1 MTKILSL
8 SDVELPAIYNSRIK
22 ERFKEVDLVISCGDL
37 PYYYLEYVITMLNVP
52 LYYVHGNHVTEVL
65 DNSGQLR
72 ANPWGAINLHRHV
85 IYNQDFNLLVA
96 GIEGSLRY
104 SGQKYQY
111 SPAAMW
117 RMVLLMA
124 PRFLLN
130 KIVYNRYLD
139 IFVSHSAPL
148 HIQDDKDYP
157 HRGVAAFRWLISVFK
172 PKLHLHGH
180 IHLYNPLLPWKTQ
193 FGETLVVNS
202 YGYREISWPVLQTSR
217 FNA

>member
-1 MTKILSL
+1 
-8 SDVELPAIYNSRIK
+8 
-22 ERFKEVDLVISCGDL
+22 
-37 PYYYLEYVITMLNVP
+37 MLNVP
-52 LYYVHGNHVTEVL
+52 LYYVHGNHVTELL

-85 IYNQDFNLLVA
+85 IYNRDSNLLIA

-104 SGQKYQY
+104 SGEKYQY

-124 PRFLLN
+124 PRLLLN
-130 KIVYNRYLD
+130 KVVYGRYLD

-172 PKLHLHGH
+172 ACFIFMG
-180 IHLYNPLLPWKTQ
+180 ISTSITLLPWKTQ

-202 YGYREISWPVLQTSR
+202 YGYREISWPVLQIPRLMLYRAVSIMG
-217 FNA
+217 